1 MIARGFDRGGY
12 ERSNAWIETAA
23 TSNPLLEADAQ
34 DDVIQVYTSGTTGGP
49 KGVRLT
55 NRNYLTTFKL
65 TTASGGLNYK
75 SGHTVLA
82 AMPFFHVAGV
92 NIALIPMASGAGRR
106 SSGTLRRSLFDTISR
121 ERVNQAFLA
130 PALIHMPMQ
139 APGIE
144 SADLSSMTVLSY
156 GASPIS
162 EDLRKRASARFRS
175 EFIQVYGMT
184 EVCGPGTFL
193 ASADHDPGRGKL
205 RSCGVAL
212 AGVELKIVAADGA
225 EVQKGAVGEV
235 VIRLPTV
242 MKGYWNKPTRRPP
255 PSATTGCEPATRRI
269 WTRMD
274 TSSSMTG

>member
-82 AMPFFHVAGV
+82 AMPFFNVAGV

-162 EDLRKRASARFRS
+162 EDLLKRASARFRS

-205 RSCGVAL
+205 SSRGVAL
-212 AGVELKIVAADGA
+212 AGVGVKVVAGGREGDRCLEARRAAAAIIAWARGPIPNFKTPKSVDF
-225 EVQKGAVGEV
+225 VDL
-235 VIRLPTV
+235 IPHNLPG
-242 MKGYWNKPTRRPP
+242 K
-255 PSATTGCEPATRRI
+255 
-269 WTRMD
+269 
-274 TSSSMTG
+274 

>member
-1 MIARGFDRGGY
+1 
-12 ERSNAWIETAA
+12 
-23 TSNPLLEADAQ
+23 
-34 DDVIQVYTSGTTGGP
+34 
-49 KGVRLT
+49 
-55 NRNYLTTFKL
+55 
-65 TTASGGLNYK
+65 
-75 SGHTVLA
+75 
-82 AMPFFHVAGV
+82 
-92 NIALIPMASGAGRR
+92 
-106 SSGTLRRSLFDTISR
+106 
-121 ERVNQAFLA
+121 
-130 PALIHMPMQ
+130 MQ

-175 EFIQVYGMT
+175 EFIQVYGMI

-235 VIRLPTV
+235 VIRSPFRHQGLLEQ
-242 MKGYWNKPTRRPP
+242 TRRDGRLHP
-255 PSATTGCEPATRRI
+255 RRLDANRRRGVYGRGWI
-269 WTRMD
+269 RLPL
-274 TSSSMTG
+274 